1 MLDAAIFVIVVV
13 LPVLH
18 KYTAH
23 LMTLLLEQGGGY
35 GGIDT
40 AGEPDD
46 DVLLCV
52 VDVHA
57 WKVEM
62 R

>member
-1 MLDAAIFVIVVV
+1 
-13 LPVLH
+13 
-18 KYTAH
+18 
-23 LMTLLLEQGGGY
+23 MTLLLEQGGGY

-57 WKVEM
+57 WEVEM